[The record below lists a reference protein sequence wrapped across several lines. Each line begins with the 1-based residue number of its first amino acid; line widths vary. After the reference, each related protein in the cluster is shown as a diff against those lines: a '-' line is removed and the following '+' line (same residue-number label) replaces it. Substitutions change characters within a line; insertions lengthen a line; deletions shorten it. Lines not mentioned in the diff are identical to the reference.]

1 MVRFLSHDSCQFP
14 WILRYEEGFAAKTR
28 GKAGWE
34 KGRGREEPPFLP
46 PISFVD
52 LSLVFSANE
61 ISLTKLERNR
71 QLRRQL
77 ATDMTKAPLGLA
89 TVSVGILMIT
99 FVFDCC

>member
-1 MVRFLSHDSCQFP
+1 MVRFLSHDNCQFP

-34 KGRGREEPPFLP
+34 KRGGREEQPLLP
-46 PISFVD
+46 PVSFVD

-61 ISLTKLERNR
+61 VSLTELERNR

-77 ATDMTKAPLGLA
+77 ATDMTKAPLSLV

-99 FVFDCC
+99 FVFDYC